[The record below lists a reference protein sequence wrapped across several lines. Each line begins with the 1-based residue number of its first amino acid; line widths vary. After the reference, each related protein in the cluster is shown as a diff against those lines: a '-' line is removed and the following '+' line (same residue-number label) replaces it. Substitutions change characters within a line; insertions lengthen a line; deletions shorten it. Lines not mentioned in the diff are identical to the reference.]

1 MISSSID
8 RYSLFT
14 IYVLDSMRW
23 LVVINKSRA
32 HFGDNNMASK
42 DEVVSAIAALLEGER
57 IKGYDRWLRSY
68 ALVNFVD
75 EDLTAVIPTKTLIQ
89 RDA

>member
-23 LVVINKSRA
+23 LAVINKSRA

-42 DEVVSAIAALLEGER
+42 DEVVSAVAALLEGE
-57 IKGYDRWLRSY
+57 
-68 ALVNFVD
+68 
-75 EDLTAVIPTKTLIQ
+75 
-89 RDA
+89 